1 MDKYDVA
8 IIGAGPS
15 GITAAIYCARYKL
28 KTILIS
34 KELGGYVGHA
44 VMIGNFPGYNSI
56 PGFELVKKYMEQI
69 KSNNIEY
76 KRESANEIKVI
87 SEDVSIKT
95 NKGEYIAKYL
105 IYALGTEKRKL
116 KCPGEDMPEIY
127 FCATCDAPMTQDKEV
142 VVAGGNDSG
151 TSAALL
157 ISEYAKKVT
166 IVEIAQKLPSEP
178 IWVEKI
184 KNSKK
189 IDIVTGDSIKEIIGR
204 EGNHVSKVIL
214 NSGRVIFADA
224 IFVEIGSYPR
234 TDIAKKIGIKLDQYD
249 HIDVDKTQKT
259 NIDRIYAA
267 GDVTNSS
274 NYMRQIV
281 AAQAEGAMAAQAIYK
296 RIQGV

>member
-1 MDKYDVA
+1 MAEYDIA
-8 IIGAGPS
+8 IIGAGPA

-28 KTILIS
+28 KTVLIS

-44 VMIGNFPGYNSI
+44 VMIGNFPGYTAI

-76 KRESANEIKVI
+76 KRESVENIKVA
-87 SEDVSIKT
+87 SENVSIKT
-95 NKGEYIAKYL
+95 NKAEYNAKYL

-116 KCPGEDMPEIY
+116 NCPGENMPEIY
-127 FCATCDAPMTQDKEV
+127 LCATCDAPMTQDKEV

-166 IVEIAQKLPSEP
+166 VVEIADKLPSEP
-178 IWVEKI
+178 VWVEKI
-184 KNSKK
+184 KNSGK
-189 IDIVTGDSIKEIIGR
+189 IEIINGDSIKEITGR
-204 EGNHVSKVIL
+204 EENHVSGVVLKSGKVIPA
-214 NSGRVIFADA
+214 GAV
-224 IFVEIGSYPR
+224 FVEIGSYPR
-234 TDIAKKIGIKLDQYD
+234 TDLAKKIGIKLDQHGY
-249 HIDVDKTQKT
+249 IDVDRSQKT
-259 NIDRIYAA
+259 SVDRIYAA

-281 AAQAEGAMAAQAIYK
+281 AAQAEGAMAAQAVYK
-296 RIQGV
+296 KI

>member
-1 MDKYDVA
+1 
-8 IIGAGPS
+8 
-15 GITAAIYCARYKL
+15 
-28 KTILIS
+28 
-34 KELGGYVGHA
+34 
-44 VMIGNFPGYNSI
+44 
-56 PGFELVKKYMEQI
+56 MEQI

-76 KRESANEIKVI
+76 KRETVEDIKVAD
-87 SEDVSIKT
+87 EYVSIKT
-95 NKGEYIAKYL
+95 NKAEYGAKYL

-116 KCPGEDMPEIY
+116 NCLGEDMPEIY

-157 ISEYAKKVT
+157 VSEYAKKVT
-166 IVEIAQKLPSEP
+166 IVEIAKKLPSEP
-178 IWVEKI
+178 VWIEKI
-184 KNSKK
+184 KNSGK

-204 EGNHVSKVIL
+204 EGNHVSRVIL
-214 NSGRVIFADA
+214 NSGKIIPADA

-234 TDIAKKIGIKLDQYD
+234 TDLAKKAEIKLDQYG
-249 HIDVDKTQKT
+249 HIDVDRTQKT
-259 NIDRIYAA
+259 NIGRIYAA

-296 RIQGV
+296 KI